1 MFVANA
7 TDPAKAHL
15 WVIYL
20 EGGQWSVPPSPPRAR
35 LLALRFLPCSRPS
48 PLSGP
53 VNLRSGSRVAA

>member
-20 EGGQWSVPPSPPRAR
+20 EGGQWSVPFSHPFTAPAPRSPFSQR
-35 LLALRFLPCSRPS
+35 SRPS
-48 PLSGP
+48 RPLRLLKP
-53 VNLRSGSRVAA
+53 PC